1 MVNSKST
8 KGSLGMMRAILVLAA
23 LLCFGATVGAQQF
36 IIPAEKRFSPY
47 YGNLPACDN
56 TWVTGRIND
65 RFQQTQTSYWNS
77 TLTIGGYDRFK
88 EIGFRANGVS
98 YIPRR
103 YCIARVMMSDQ
114 KERTIIYDIQEDT
127 GIIGWG
133 WGVQFCVVGLD
144 RNSAYSPA
152 CSVLRPLAEQY
163 LGDKPYNVGYE

>member
-1 MVNSKST
+1 MVNWKST
-8 KGSLGMMRAILVLAA
+8 EGSLGMMRAILVLAA

-77 TLTIGGYDRFK
+77 TLTIAGYDRFK

-114 KERTIIYDIQEDT
+114 KERTIIYEIQEDT

-133 WGVQFCVVGLD
+133 WGVQWCVVGLD

-152 CSVLRPLAEQY
+152 CSVLRPLAERY

>member
-8 KGSLGMMRAILVLAA
+8 EGSLRMMRAILVLAA
-23 LLCFGATVGAQQF
+23 LLCFRATVGAQQF
-36 IIPAEKRFSPY
+36 ITPAENRYSPY

-88 EIGFRANGVS
+88 EIGFRANGAS

-114 KERTIIYDIQEDT
+114 KERTIIYQIAEDT

-152 CSVLRPLAEQY
+152 CSVLRPLAEQF
-163 LGDKPYNVGYE
+163 LGGRESSVGYE